1 MARFFV
7 EMQLTADVEVELP
20 AEVVRHINVLRI
32 RIHEPIILFNN
43 TGYDYHAQLCSLDKR
58 SAVVKINALQKVA
71 NESNL
76 NLTLYMAIIA
86 NDKFD
91 LVVQKAVELG
101 VTKLVPIFCQNTQ
114 RFSADKLATKL
125 EHWRKIIIASS
136 EQSGRA
142 VLMQVDQPLKYSA
155 AITND
160 GSELKY
166 ILSPHHAGEFKPL
179 EAQSLAVVVGPE
191 GGLTHDEVIFANE
204 RGFNS
209 VVLGNR
215 ILRAE
220 TAAISALGVLQYQYG
235 DF

>member
-1 MARFFV
+1 MAD
-7 EMQLTADVEVELP
+7 AEVELP

-32 RIHEPIILFNN
+32 RLHEPIILFNN

-58 SAVVKINALQKVA
+58 SAVVKINAVQEVA

-125 EHWRKIIIASS
+125 EHWRKIIIASC

-142 VLMQVDQPLKYSA
+142 VLMQVEPPLKYSD
-155 AITND
+155 AIAND
-160 GSELKY
+160 SSELKY
-166 ILSPHHAGEFKPL
+166 ILSPHHAGEFKSM
-179 EAQSLAVVVGPE
+179 ECKSLSVVVGPE
-191 GGLTHDEVIFANE
+191 GGLTHDEVVFANE
-204 RGFNS
+204 CGFNT
-209 VVLGNR
+209 VILATR

-220 TAAISALGVLQYQYG
+220 TAAISAIGVVQYQYG